1 MTTKS
6 SRSERSE
13 KRYFFRRNSVSSHG
27 FFFVFFTLFCIG
39 FTRIDKKYVKVTD
52 DDAFNGQ
59 IEFKAK
65 SEIMKS
71 VRNYKKADKKRL
83 RVLKCEE
90 IVVLRDFLYKV

>member
-13 KRYFFRRNSVSSHG
+13 KRYFFRRNGVSSHG
-27 FFFVFFTLFCIG
+27 FFFIFFRTFCIG

-52 DDAFNGQ
+52 DDVFNGQ